1 MNWIKSIFSKESD
14 QQLKMKFSKQNDS
27 WMVVRNQDIVFI
39 GDENQCK
46 EYMKNFENPKEQNL

>member
-14 QQLKMKFSKQNDS
+14 HQLKMKFSKQNDS
-27 WMVVRNQDIVFI
+27 WMVLRNQDIVFI

-46 EYMKNFENPKEQNL
+46 EYMKNFETPEHKE